1 MVEHAEEPDTISAR
15 TAAAGDGGD
24 VVALRGY
31 IDAAVAEH
39 VALFRSDLTAEA
51 LADADRVSRLDRHLA
66 QTVARLTEILDA
78 ARRDSIERAP
88 IAMSALRT
96 ELKAALAALD
106 RRFTAVEAVQ
116 AVAAAPDEAMT
127 VRVTA
132 VEQTVRGA
140 KAAVAAEITRVRA
153 EAAAAASDSTA
164 RIDRLER
171 ETSERLAA
179 LEQRGEADAL
189 RGASVTAAELDTW
202 ISETLRTEM
211 RAEAAEETEDLIAMV
226 GQDLTQRI
234 DRLARQVAEV
244 TGSIDST
251 DSALARID
259 HEIVHLRESVEADRA
274 ALAAKVAELE
284 TSLAT
289 QVADWRAEVDEQL
302 AGMVRQ
308 TGPAPAEPVRSGGGR
323 RKVRGADVE
332 RLVREVEAWRA
343 ESVGEQEFFTLRAE
357 LEKVVSRRIASAKAD
372 VQHRVEVLEA
382 VVADAAA
389 DAGDTDA
396 LRSDLRTLQEQVA
409 TLQKSATSGSTPAKA
424 KRKPPDP
431 V

>member
-24 VVALRGY
+24 VDALRGY

-39 VALFRSDLTAEA
+39 VALFRTDLTAEA

-88 IAMSALRT
+88 IAVSALRS

-106 RRFTAVEAVQ
+106 RRFAAVEAVQ
-116 AVAAAPDEAMT
+116 AVAAAPEGAMT

-132 VEQTVRGA
+132 VEQKVRGA

-153 EAAAAASDSTA
+153 EAAAAASDATA

-179 LEQRGEADAL
+179 LEQRGEADAP
-189 RGASVTAAELDTW
+189 REASVTAAELDT
-202 ISETLRTEM
+202 IRTEM

-234 DRLARQVAEV
+234 DRLARQVAE
-244 TGSIDST
+244 
-251 DSALARID
+251 
-259 HEIVHLRESVEADRA
+259 
-274 ALAAKVAELE
+274 LAATAGELE

-302 AGMVRQ
+302 AGMVRR
-308 TGPAPAEPVRSGGGR
+308 TGPALAPVRSGGGR

-357 LEKVVSRRIASAKAD
+357 LEKVVARRIASAQAD

-389 DAGDTDA
+389 DAGDTAA
-396 LRSDLRTLQEQVA
+396 LRSDLRMLQEQVA
-409 TLQKSATSGSTPAKA
+409 TLQKIATSGSTPAKA